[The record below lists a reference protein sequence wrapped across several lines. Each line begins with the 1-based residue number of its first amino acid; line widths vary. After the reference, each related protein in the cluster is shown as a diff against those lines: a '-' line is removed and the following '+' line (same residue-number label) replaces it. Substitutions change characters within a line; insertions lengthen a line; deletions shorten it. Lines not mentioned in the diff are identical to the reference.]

1 MTTSDNHPD
10 GDRIA
15 TFGGFLL
22 LVILCIVGMCTS
34 SCGPSYHLR
43 RAEQHL
49 QKAELKGANVRTDT
63 VYKLDTIYVPVVG
76 IETDTIFQSI
86 PGDTVEIEKER
97 LRIKYVELKWD
108 SVYIEGECLPDTVEV
123 VRNIPVAV
131 NKEIS
136 SGLSVWDVVILCIV
150 VAVVAYIVGT
160 FRKKKKPRLGG

>member
-1 MTTSDNHPD
+1 MTHNSNHPD

-49 QKAELKGANVRTDT
+49 KKAELKGASVQTDT
-63 VYKLDTIYVPVVG
+63 VYKLDTIYVTVIGVE
-76 IETDTIFQSI
+76 IDTIFQSI

-97 LRIKYVELKWD
+97 LRIKYVEMPGD
-108 SVYIEGECLPDTVEV
+108 SVYIEGECEADTVIQ
-123 VRNIPVAV
+123 VRNIPVEV
-131 NKEIS
+131 RKEIS
-136 SGLSVWDVVILCIV
+136 SGYTLWDLVILCVV
-150 VAVVAYIVGT
+150 VAVVSYIVGT
-160 FRKKKKPRLGG
+160 FRKKKSLG